1 MKKII
6 FATALFS
13 AAVLG
18 SSVVQAADK
27 EGTSTANIGINAPDP
42 DNPVD
47 PIDPID
53 PDDNPN
59 SNDPTG
65 NTGPLRIDYISNI
78 DFGSQTISGATQTYT
93 AAAPKLRTEVQ
104 VSDLRGTG
112 AGWNLQVSYSQ
123 DKAGFKTADG
133 KDLKGAELNLPLGDL
148 KTTPDNQSGLPTAAA
163 LTVNANAQN
172 IMTSAVNAG
181 LGTWDDE
188 MNTQN
193 VTLKVPAGNLAGS
206 YQATLTWTLTDAP
219 AS

>member
-1 MKKII
+1 
-6 FATALFS
+6 
-13 AAVLG
+13 
-18 SSVVQAADK
+18 
-27 EGTSTANIGINAPDP
+27 
-42 DNPVD
+42 
-47 PIDPID
+47 
-53 PDDNPN
+53 
-59 SNDPTG
+59 
-65 NTGPLRIDYISNI
+65 
-78 DFGSQTISGATQTYT
+78 
-93 AAAPKLRTEVQ
+93 
-104 VSDLRGTG
+104 
-112 AGWNLQVSYSQ
+112 
-123 DKAGFKTADG
+123 
-133 KDLKGAELNLPLGDL
+133 LGDL